1 MERTP
6 HVFMECTPQLFMENL
21 DSALQEIDLT
31 CQDLFIL
38 GDINIDYLDMKAEDT
53 KLLKNFARSNGLH
66 QIINEPT
73 RMSNRKCSC
82 LDMILTNS
90 DFVANSGVLDCNI
103 SDHNMVYVTRKKG
116 ITIKHK
122 VSYISREIL

>member
-1 MERTP
+1 
-6 HVFMECTPQLFMENL
+6 
-21 DSALQEIDLT
+21 
-31 CQDLFIL
+31 
-38 GDINIDYLDMKAEDT
+38 
-53 KLLKNFARSNGLH
+53 
-66 QIINEPT
+66 
-73 RMSNRKCSC
+73 MSNRKCSC

-122 VSYISREIL
+122 VTFRERSDWGDFDRVTSRQSMGNSSNQN